1 MVTAVTA
8 PAPGSVWI
16 NDDGMSFTV
25 EAVTQEPGAF
35 VAEVIDTASQAK
47 SELARDEFTADE
59 WRDFIEQYR
68 LRPAS

>member
-35 VAEVIDTASQAK
+35 VAEVTDPASQAK